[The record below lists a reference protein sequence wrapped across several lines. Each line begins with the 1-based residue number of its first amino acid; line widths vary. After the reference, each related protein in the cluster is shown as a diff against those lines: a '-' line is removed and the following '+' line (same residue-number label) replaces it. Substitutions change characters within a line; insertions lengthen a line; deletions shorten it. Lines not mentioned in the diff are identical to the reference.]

1 MQKMRSAP
9 LAAIVLRKG
18 ISAEP
23 LFDTL
28 IKTLR
33 ADGVHA
39 AGYLQREYPAPAG
52 HDAEV
57 VAEDIET
64 GETFAIMQP
73 RGGPGSGCRLDA
85 GVLADLAGRALVRL
99 ERGADLLILNRFGRT
114 ETEGNGLRAVYEK
127 AIELGL
133 PVLTS
138 VKPEHVE
145 GWQVYT
151 GDMSVLLPFE
161 ETAVRDWCRSVIARE
176 AGT

>member
-1 MQKMRSAP
+1 MPNMRSAP
-9 LAAIVLRKG
+9 LAAILLRKD
-18 ISAEP
+18 IAAEP
-23 LFDTL
+23 LFDSL

-39 AGYLQREYPAPAG
+39 AGYVQREYPAPPG

-73 RGGPGSGCRLDA
+73 RGGPGSGCRLDT
-85 GVLADLAGRALVRL
+85 GVLADLAGRILARL
-99 ERGADLLILNRFGRT
+99 ERDADLLILNRFGRT

-138 VKPEHVE
+138 VKPEHVD
-145 GWQVYT
+145 GWQAYT
-151 GDMSVLLPFE
+151 GDMSVLLPCNE
-161 ETAVRDWCRSVIARE
+161 EAVLDWCRSGLARE
-176 AGT
+176 AGS